1 MAILV
6 IPMLY
11 IQLSGKKIKLEEVKS
26 IRIAGYSRV
35 LRRLIQRRWL
45 VVGMAVL
52 LLIVT
57 GLLTPFIGTEF
68 MPRAES
74 KTFTAVVKM
83 PEGTQME
90 RTSAAVGNLEE
101 LLYTIVGSD
110 SLCTVYSHIRRGKWF
125 GKCRYLKR
133 KYSKDE
139 SILSPEVHFHR
150 KR

>member
-1 MAILV
+1 MDGYFLTGFFFV
-6 IPMLY
+6 CGYPGDSVLY
-11 IQLSGKKIKLEEVKS
+11 IQLSGKKVKLEEVKS
-26 IRIAGYSRV
+26 IRITGYSRV
-35 LRRLIQRRWL
+35 LRKLIQRRWL
-45 VVGMAVL
+45 VIGMAVL

-101 LLYTIVGSD
+101 CYIPSLAVILYVRY
-110 SLCTVYSHIRRGKWF
+110 TVISEREAVRKM
-125 GKCRYLKR
+125 RYLKE
-133 KYSKDE
+133 K
-139 SILSPEVHFHR
+139 IQQ
-150 KR
+150 